1 MNDVIDVAAS
11 TPRTPEE
18 LEGLKT
24 TTMVVYVLQALS
36 FLWGVTAI
44 VGVVI
49 NYIKREDARGT
60 VYESHFDWQIRTFW
74 WGLLWGVI
82 GLLLAIVLVGFV
94 VMFVA
99 WIWMIYRVVK
109 GWLKL
114 TEGKP
119 DLPAGKGTPGRGQ
132 LYIDDR
138 LVGQAD
144 IAVTIPIRLTMGGG
158 IVVGADPGA
167 PVTTEYRSP
176 FEFTGRIHKVDVD
189 VSGELITD
197 PEAEMRIMM
206 VKQ

>member
-1 MNDVIDVAAS
+1 MNDVIDLAAS
-11 TPRTPEE
+11 TPKTPEE
-18 LEGLKT
+18 LDGLKT
-24 TTMVVYVLQALS
+24 ITMVVYVLQALS

-82 GLLLAIVLVGFV
+82 GLLLAIVMVGFV

-114 TEGKP
+114 TEGKSVQ
-119 DLPAGKGTPGRGQ
+119 PA
-132 LYIDDR
+132 
-138 LVGQAD
+138 
-144 IAVTIPIRLTMGGG
+144 
-158 IVVGADPGA
+158 
-167 PVTTEYRSP
+167 
-176 FEFTGRIHKVDVD
+176 
-189 VSGELITD
+189 
-197 PEAEMRIMM
+197 
-206 VKQ
+206 